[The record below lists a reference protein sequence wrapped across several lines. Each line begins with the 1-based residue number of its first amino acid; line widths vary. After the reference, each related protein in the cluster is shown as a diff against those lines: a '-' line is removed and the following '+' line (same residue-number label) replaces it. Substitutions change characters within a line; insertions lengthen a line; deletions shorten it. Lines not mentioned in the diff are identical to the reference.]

1 MKKNWSI
8 ILHSLS
14 FVICTALAVYA
25 LYYIISVRHL
35 NVEYTPAFTE
45 ESAQSLDNPYRGFYR
60 MSGYIL
66 SDGQKPSKAVSWCK
80 KSCKD
85 NPYSL
90 MLLEINLKNYSN
102 TSISTNALKQLNKI
116 LNECTRAKKQVVLRF
131 LYDWDGQALSSEPSD
146 LSQIKKHISQLSSTV
161 NSYADCIYILQGALI
176 GNNGEMN
183 NSNYNDINQIRQIME
198 ELDQNIVPDIYL
210 AVRTPA
216 QLRGVLRTR
225 NPLSSTNAWH
235 GTLESRLGL
244 FNDGMLGSVYD
255 LGTYDDTPLQSD
267 SAIDEQGTR
276 SEELIFQEKLCQY
289 VPNGGE
295 VTVDNEYNDLDN
307 AITDLFQMH
316 VSYLNSEHDADVLD
330 KWKSSVYTGNTS
342 DASDVFS
349 GCTGYDYI
357 DSHLGYRY
365 VMKQSSIDFHPVF
378 SDTATLYITVSNVG
392 FSSAYIKFDTS
403 LILTDQDT
411 GKSQKIETSIDNRS
425 IAGNDSSEFKINLDV
440 RSLKKGTY
448 TVSLRMKDSRTKTYI
463 HFANKDYED
472 SKTVPVGILTLK

>member
-66 SDGQKPSKAVSWCK
+66 SDGQKPSKAASWCN

-85 NPYSL
+85 NPYPL

-183 NSNYNDINQIRQIME
+183 NSNYNDINQIRQIIE

-330 KWKSSVYTGNTS
+330 KWKSSVYTGNTA

-357 DSHLGYRY
+357 NSHLGYRY

-472 SKTVPVGILTLK
+472 SKTVPVGTLTLK

>member
-1 MKKNWSI
+1 
-8 ILHSLS
+8 
-14 FVICTALAVYA
+14 
-25 LYYIISVRHL
+25 
-35 NVEYTPAFTE
+35 
-45 ESAQSLDNPYRGFYR
+45 
-60 MSGYIL
+60 
-66 SDGQKPSKAVSWCK
+66 
-80 KSCKD
+80 
-85 NPYSL
+85 

-183 NSNYNDINQIRQIME
+183 NSNYNDINQIRQIIE

-330 KWKSSVYTGNTS
+330 KWKSSVYTGNTA

-357 DSHLGYRY
+357 NSHLGYRY

-472 SKTVPVGILTLK
+472 SKTVPVGTLTLK

>member
-66 SDGQKPSKAVSWCK
+66 SDGQKPSKAASWCK

-85 NPYSL
+85 NPYPL

-116 LNECTRAKKQVVLRF
+116 LNECTRAKKQVILRF

-146 LSQIKKHISQLSSTV
+146 LPQIKKHISQLSSTV

-183 NSNYNDINQIRQIME
+183 NSNYNDINQIRQIIE

-307 AITDLFQMH
+307 AISDLSQMH
-316 VSYLNSEHDADVLD
+316 VSYLNSEHDEAVLN
-330 KWKSSVYTGNTS
+330 KWKNSTYTGS
-342 DASDVFS
+342 DTDVFS
-349 GCTGYDYI
+349 GCSGYDYI
-357 DSHLGYRY
+357 SAHLGYRY
-365 VMKQSSIDFHPVF
+365 VVQQSSIDFHSVLD
-378 SDTATLYITVSNVG
+378 DTATLYLTVANTG
-392 FSSAYIKFDTS
+392 FSSAYTKFTTD
-403 LILTDQDT
+403 LILTSKDT
-411 GKSQKIETSIDNRS
+411 GKSEKVETTIDNRS
-425 IAGNDSSEFKINLDV
+425 IAGNDFSEFKLSLDV

-448 TVSLRMKDSRTKTYI
+448 TVSLRMKDPYTKNYI
-463 HFANKDYED
+463 HFANKGYEK
-472 SKTVPVGILTLK
+472 SKTVPVGTLTLQ

>member
-35 NVEYTPAFTE
+35 NVEYTPTFTE

-66 SDGQKPSKAVSWCK
+66 SDGQKPSKAAYWCK

-85 NPYSL
+85 NPYPL

-183 NSNYNDINQIRQIME
+183 NSNYNDINQIRQIIE

-276 SEELIFQEKLCQY
+276 NEELIFQEKLCQY

-330 KWKSSVYTGNTS
+330 KWKSSVYTGNTA

-357 DSHLGYRY
+357 NSHLGYRY

-472 SKTVPVGILTLK
+472 SKTVPVGTLTLK

>member
-1 MKKNWSI
+1 
-8 ILHSLS
+8 
-14 FVICTALAVYA
+14 
-25 LYYIISVRHL
+25 
-35 NVEYTPAFTE
+35 
-45 ESAQSLDNPYRGFYR
+45 
-60 MSGYIL
+60 
-66 SDGQKPSKAVSWCK
+66 
-80 KSCKD
+80 
-85 NPYSL
+85 

-183 NSNYNDINQIRQIME
+183 NSNYNDVNQIRQIIE

-276 SEELIFQEKLCQY
+276 NEELIFQEKLCQY

-330 KWKSSVYTGNTS
+330 KWKSSVYTGNTA

-357 DSHLGYRY
+357 NSHLGYRY

-472 SKTVPVGILTLK
+472 SKTVPVGTLTLK

>member
-1 MKKNWSI
+1 MARNLPKLPPGVKKAAKT
-8 ILHSLS
+8 ILTLS
-14 FVICTALAVYA
+14 C
-25 LYYIISVRHL
+25 
-35 NVEYTPAFTE
+35 
-45 ESAQSLDNPYRGFYR
+45 
-60 MSGYIL
+60 
-66 SDGQKPSKAVSWCK
+66 
-80 KSCKD
+80 
-85 NPYSL
+85 
-90 MLLEINLKNYSN
+90 SN
-102 TSISTNALKQLNKI
+102 TRISTNALKQLDKI
-116 LNECTRAKKQVVLRF
+116 LNECTRAKKQVVLRL

-276 SEELIFQEKLCQY
+276 SEELLFQEKLCQY

-472 SKTVPVGILTLK
+472 SKTVPVGTLTLK

>member
-1 MKKNWSI
+1 M
-8 ILHSLS
+8 IL
-14 FVICTALAVYA
+14 I
-25 LYYIISVRHL
+25 R
-35 NVEYTPAFTE
+35 
-45 ESAQSLDNPYRGFYR
+45 
-60 MSGYIL
+60 
-66 SDGQKPSKAVSWCK
+66 
-80 KSCKD
+80 
-85 NPYSL
+85 
-90 MLLEINLKNYSN
+90 
-102 TSISTNALKQLNKI
+102 
-116 LNECTRAKKQVVLRF
+116 
-131 LYDWDGQALSSEPSD
+131 
-146 LSQIKKHISQLSSTV
+146 
-161 NSYADCIYILQGALI
+161 
-176 GNNGEMN
+176 
-183 NSNYNDINQIRQIME
+183 IRQIME

-330 KWKSSVYTGNTS
+330 KWKSSVYTGNTA

-357 DSHLGYRY
+357 NSHLGYRY

>member
-1 MKKNWSI
+1 
-8 ILHSLS
+8 
-14 FVICTALAVYA
+14 
-25 LYYIISVRHL
+25 
-35 NVEYTPAFTE
+35 
-45 ESAQSLDNPYRGFYR
+45 
-60 MSGYIL
+60 
-66 SDGQKPSKAVSWCK
+66 
-80 KSCKD
+80 
-85 NPYSL
+85 

-183 NSNYNDINQIRQIME
+183 NSNYNDINQIRQIIE

-276 SEELIFQEKLCQY
+276 NEELIFQEKLCQY

-330 KWKSSVYTGNTS
+330 KWKSSVYTGNTA

-357 DSHLGYRY
+357 NSHLGYRY

-472 SKTVPVGILTLK
+472 SKTVPVGTLTLK

>member
-35 NVEYTPAFTE
+35 NVEYTPTFTE

-66 SDGQKPSKAVSWCK
+66 SDGQKSSKAASWCK

-85 NPYSL
+85 NPYPL

-183 NSNYNDINQIRQIME
+183 NSNYNDINQIRQIIE

-276 SEELIFQEKLCQY
+276 
-289 VPNGGE
+289 
-295 VTVDNEYNDLDN
+295 NE
-307 AITDLFQMH
+307 
-316 VSYLNSEHDADVLD
+316 
-330 KWKSSVYTGNTS
+330 
-342 DASDVFS
+342 
-349 GCTGYDYI
+349 
-357 DSHLGYRY
+357 
-365 VMKQSSIDFHPVF
+365 
-378 SDTATLYITVSNVG
+378 
-392 FSSAYIKFDTS
+392 
-403 LILTDQDT
+403 
-411 GKSQKIETSIDNRS
+411 
-425 IAGNDSSEFKINLDV
+425 
-440 RSLKKGTY
+440 
-448 TVSLRMKDSRTKTYI
+448 
-463 HFANKDYED
+463 
-472 SKTVPVGILTLK
+472 

>member
-357 DSHLGYRY
+357 NSHLGYRY

>member
-25 LYYIISVRHL
+25 LYYMISVRHL
-35 NVEYTPAFTE
+35 NVEYTPASAE

-66 SDGQKPSKAVSWCK
+66 SDGQKPSKAASWCK

-85 NPYSL
+85 NPYPL

-102 TSISTNALKQLNKI
+102 TRISTNALKQLDKI

-276 SEELIFQEKLCQY
+276 SEELLFQEKLCQY

-330 KWKSSVYTGNTS
+330 KWKSSVYTGNTA

-378 SDTATLYITVSNVG
+378 SDTATLYIAVSNVG

-472 SKTVPVGILTLK
+472 SKTVPVGTLTLK

>member
-66 SDGQKPSKAVSWCK
+66 SDDQKPSKAASWCK

-85 NPYSL
+85 NPYPL

-255 LGTYDDTPLQSD
+255 LLMMTH
-267 SAIDEQGTR
+267 
-276 SEELIFQEKLCQY
+276 LCN
-289 VPNGGE
+289 P
-295 VTVDNEYNDLDN
+295 TVLLMNR
-307 AITDLFQMH
+307 
-316 VSYLNSEHDADVLD
+316 EHAV
-330 KWKSSVYTGNTS
+330 KN
-342 DASDVFS
+342 
-349 GCTGYDYI
+349 
-357 DSHLGYRY
+357 
-365 VMKQSSIDFHPVF
+365 
-378 SDTATLYITVSNVG
+378 
-392 FSSAYIKFDTS
+392 
-403 LILTDQDT
+403 
-411 GKSQKIETSIDNRS
+411 
-425 IAGNDSSEFKINLDV
+425 
-440 RSLKKGTY
+440 
-448 TVSLRMKDSRTKTYI
+448 
-463 HFANKDYED
+463 
-472 SKTVPVGILTLK
+472 